1 VCAIAGIW
9 EFSPRAGRPDPA
21 ALVAGMAAAMAHRG
35 PDGEGVWGDPRAG
48 LALGNRR
55 LAIVDPT
62 ETGRQPMTSPCGRFV
77 ITVNGELYNHGEL
90 RGELESSG
98 TRFRGRCDTEV
109 MVAALATWGVER
121 ALTRFVGMFAF
132 ALWDKGERTLHLA
145 RDRIG
150 EKPLYYGWIDRAFV
164 FTSELKALWTLP
176 GFSHEIDHEA
186 LAEYLRY
193 AYVPAPRSI
202 HRGISKLPPG
212 TRLEVSATMSTSS
225 PEPRTY
231 WSLRDTV
238 QRGIRQP
245 FRGTEQEAVDRFD
258 ALLRE
263 SIEQRLR
270 ADVPMGVLLSG
281 GLDSSTIA
289 SMVARQGG
297 PLRTFS
303 IGVRDERLDEAGAAG
318 AIAAHL
324 GSDHRE
330 RTIAASDA
338 LAVIPRLATI
348 YDEPFADSSAIP
360 MLCVSQ
366 LARESCKA
374 VLTGEGADE
383 LLGGYGRY
391 GIGMSLWKRSRWLPD
406 SARRAAGSLLGR
418 SPSRRLAAIG
428 SLLAG
433 DYPRSIHWHLVSHW
447 KGDGLLAAGAGAD
460 PAAAGREIVTAAD
473 DFRTEMLYL
482 DTMTLLPDDLLVKV
496 DRASMSQGLEVRA
509 PFLDPAIVEFC
520 FSLPHE
526 LKGRPNQTKWILRQ
540 VLRRCLPEDLIARE
554 KKGFAVPLAAWLR
567 GPLRDWA
574 ESLLT
579 PASIET
585 AAELSARPI
594 RTLWSQHLGGRRDWS
609 RALWNVLMFQE
620 WARSVNGRS
629 RVGG

>member
-1 VCAIAGIW
+1 
-9 EFSPRAGRPDPA
+9 
-21 ALVAGMAAAMAHRG
+21 
-35 PDGEGVWGDPRAG
+35 
-48 LALGNRR
+48 
-55 LAIVDPT
+55 
-62 ETGRQPMTSPCGRFV
+62 
-77 ITVNGELYNHGEL
+77 
-90 RGELESSG
+90 
-98 TRFRGRCDTEV
+98 
-109 MVAALATWGVER
+109 
-121 ALTRFVGMFAF
+121 
-132 ALWDKGERTLHLA
+132 
-145 RDRIG
+145 
-150 EKPLYYGWIDRAFV
+150 
-164 FTSELKALWTLP
+164 
-176 GFSHEIDHEA
+176 
-186 LAEYLRY
+186 
-193 AYVPAPRSI
+193 
-202 HRGISKLPPG
+202 
-212 TRLEVSATMSTSS
+212 
-225 PEPRTY
+225 
-231 WSLRDTV
+231 
-238 QRGIRQP
+238 
-245 FRGTEQEAVDRFD
+245 
-258 ALLRE
+258 
-263 SIEQRLR
+263 
-270 ADVPMGVLLSG
+270 
-281 GLDSSTIA
+281 
-289 SMVARQGG
+289 
-297 PLRTFS
+297 
-303 IGVRDERLDEAGAAG
+303 
-318 AIAAHL
+318 
-324 GSDHRE
+324 
-330 RTIAASDA
+330 
-338 LAVIPRLATI
+338 
-348 YDEPFADSSAIP
+348 